1 MSNQLATPGLP
12 CTNSRGACWRVS
24 ILTAILVGAVL
35 CCSTYAAGAN
45 PRQKP
50 KVRAITAFIRIDR
63 EHYQAQIA
71 ATLQMLR
78 QAKTAFEGRGYQVES
93 VRITTQPFPEY
104 VRGLHDAEALA
115 FFHAYDDLAA
125 KNGFDANIGPAML
138 KDADDPTVA
147 QLLGQILS
155 DTKNLEASL
164 VVAGEDGIHWKS
176 IRATAKLIKYL
187 EAHSPHSQ
195 GTFNFAATAMLAPY
209 APFYPG
215 SYHTGPGHRF
225 SVGWEA
231 ANLVDEV
238 FATCGGNAQLAREH
252 LTKVFIEHAL
262 EFEKT
267 ALEISK
273 QTGWTYMG
281 LDPTPAPLREVSIG
295 AAIEKFLGAKFGSSG
310 TLTAAGIITQSVQ
323 SVPVERIGYCGL
335 MLPVLEDALLAQRWS
350 EGTYHIDSLLAYS
363 AVCGTGLDTVPLP
376 GDITEEQ
383 ITRIIGDMA
392 TLAFKW
398 HKPLSARLQPV
409 AGKKPGDRTEF
420 DDPFLVNATLQP
432 LP

>member
-1 MSNQLATPGLP
+1 MSNQAATSRHPGS
-12 CTNSRGACWRVS
+12 NIRAMEWRVS
-24 ILTAILVGAVL
+24 AVVSLIVGAVL
-35 CCSTYAAGAN
+35 CCSPYAAGTQL
-45 PRQKP
+45 RQKP

-63 EHYQAQIA
+63 AHYQAQIA
-71 ATLQMLR
+71 AALQMLR
-78 QAKTAFEGRGYQVES
+78 RAKTAFEGRGYQVES
-93 VRITTQPFPEY
+93 TRITTQPFPEY
-104 VRGLHDAEALA
+104 VRGLPETEALS

-138 KDADDPTVA
+138 KDVDDPSTA
-147 QLLGQILS
+147 QLLGEILAC
-155 DTKNLEASL
+155 TKNLESSL
-164 VVAGEDGIHWKS
+164 VVAGEDGIHWKG
-176 IRATAKLIKYL
+176 IRAAAKLIKYV
-187 EAHSPHSQ
+187 EEHSPHSQ

-215 SYHTGPGHRF
+215 SYHTGPGHQF

-238 FATCGGNAQLAREH
+238 FAATGGNAQLARQQ
-252 LTKVFIEHAL
+252 LTEAFTEHAL
-262 EFEKT
+262 KFEKT
-267 ALEISK
+267 ALEISR

-310 TLTAAGIITQSVQ
+310 TLTAAAVITQAVQ
-323 SVPVERIGYCGL
+323 AVPVKRIGYSGL
-335 MLPVLEDALLAQRWS
+335 MLPVLEDTLLAQRWS
-350 EGTYHIDSLLAYS
+350 EGTYHVDSVLAYS
-363 AVCGTGLDTVPLP
+363 AVCGTGLDTIPLP

-383 ITRIIGDMA
+383 IARMIGDMA

-398 HKPLSARLQPV
+398 HKPLSARLQPA

-420 DDPFLVNATLQP
+420 DDPFLVNATLQR

>member
-1 MSNQLATPGLP
+1 MSSQLARCGLP
-12 CTNSRGACWRVS
+12 GSRFRANGWRVS
-24 ILTAILVGAVL
+24 VLTSLLVGAVL
-35 CCSTYAAGAN
+35 SSSPYAVGAN
-45 PRQKP
+45 PTRKP

-63 EHYQAQIA
+63 EHYQEQIA
-71 ATLQMLR
+71 ATLQMLH

-93 VRITTQPFPEY
+93 IRITTQPFPEY
-104 VRGLHDAEALA
+104 SRGLREAEALA
-115 FFHAYDDLAA
+115 FFRAYDDLAG
-125 KNGFDANIGPAML
+125 KKGFDANIGPAML
-138 KDADDPTVA
+138 KDADDPSAA
-147 QLLGQILS
+147 QLLGEILS
-155 DTKNLEASL
+155 GTKNLEASL
-164 VVAGEDGIHWKS
+164 VVAGEDGTHWKN
-176 IRATAKLIKYL
+176 IHAAAKLIKYL
-187 EAHSPHSQ
+187 EVHSRHSQ

-215 SYHTGPGHRF
+215 SYHTGPGHQF

-231 ANLVDEV
+231 AHVVDEV
-238 FATCGGNAQLAREH
+238 FATTGGNAQLARER
-252 LTKVFIEHAL
+252 LTKAFTEHAL

-267 ALEISK
+267 ALEIAK

-310 TLTAAGIITQSVQ
+310 TLTAAAVITQSVQ
-323 SVPVERIGYCGL
+323 SVPVKRIGYSGL

-350 EGTYHIDSLLAYS
+350 EGAFNIDSILAYS
-363 AVCGTGLDTVPLP
+363 AVCGTGLDTIPLP

-383 ITRIIGDMA
+383 IARMIGDMA

-409 AGKKPGDRTEF
+409 AGKKPSDRTEF